1 MVILQEK
8 FLLLP
13 WRRNVF
19 RSFSLWLEER
29 VKGKTRRS
37 RASVGGDMVVKGP
50 QKLILYQ
57 WKKGGRAKYRRE
69 MKQKLK
75 FAKDLEATRYF
86 ITRVYSCT
94 WWDWCNGSRP
104 FFWRWPKENWVTVR
118 DGRPNFFAK
127 FCKVVRF
134 RRVQLH
140 KSL

>member
-1 MVILQEK
+1 M
-8 FLLLP
+8 
-13 WRRNVF
+13 
-19 RSFSLWLEER
+19 
-29 VKGKTRRS
+29 KGKTRRS

-104 FFWRWPKENWVTVR
+104 FFWRWPKEN
-118 DGRPNFFAK
+118 
-127 FCKVVRF
+127 
-134 RRVQLH
+134 
-140 KSL
+140 